1 MIQKRV
7 FMALACLGSA
17 SMFAQPPHGE
27 MMRHPGP
34 GGPPPG
40 DPGMIHFA
48 RDTKVVK
55 GQPYSADLVNESIQV
70 LGDGTKISTKTAGT
84 VYRDTDGRTR
94 REETGA
100 QGRKSIT
107 IFDPVA
113 SVSLTLNSSDKTA
126 SKQSIHLPPADMQR
140 RSPGPATAGPGPDH
154 AKRGGRGGPD
164 RQNRVSEDLG
174 NQAIEG
180 VQAQGRRTTTTI
192 PAGTMGNDR
201 DIKVIDEVWM
211 SPDLQVVVQSRHSDP
226 WTGEVTYKLS
236 NIRRAD
242 QSHTLFEAPADYQVK
257 ESGGFRRQGAPPPAR
272 QD

>member
-1 MIQKRV
+1 MIRNRIV
-7 FMALACLGSA
+7 IGLTCLGSA
-17 SMFAQPPHGE
+17 AMLAQPPHGE

-55 GQPYSADLVNESIQV
+55 GQPYSADLVTEAIQV
-70 LGDGTKISTKTAGT
+70 LGDGTRISTKTAGS

-100 QGRKSIT
+100 QGRKSVT

-113 SVSLTLNSSDKTA
+113 SVSLTLNASTKTA
-126 SKQSIHLPPADMQR
+126 SKQSIHAPSADMQR
-140 RSPGPATAGPGPDH
+140 RGPGPGFDR
-154 AKRGGRGGPD
+154 ANRVGGERAD
-164 RQNRVSEDLG
+164 RQNRVTEDLG

-201 DIKVIDEVWM
+201 DIKVVDEVWM

-257 ESGGFRRQGAPPPAR
+257 EGGGFRRQGLPPPTR